1 MFRLDDKVAVVTGAS
16 RGIGKAI
23 SIAMAG
29 AGAKVALIS
38 RGGEALE
45 KAADEIR
52 QNGGVASAHPGDITD
67 KEKIAATIQEVVD
80 QYGALHIIVN
90 NAGTTRD
97 NLVLRM
103 SDEEW
108 NAPIDTN
115 LSGTFNCIRAALRPM
130 IKQRFGRIINIT
142 SVIGIMGNA
151 GQANYA
157 ASKAGL
163 IGLTKSVAKE
173 YASRGITV
181 NAIAPGYVA
190 TEMTSD
196 ISEEMA
202 KKLIEGIPLGRMGEP
217 EDVAPTAVFL
227 ASDAAG
233 YITGQTLLV
242 DGGMVM

>member
-52 QNGGVASAHPGDITD
+52 QNGGVASAHPCDITD

-108 NAPIDTN
+108 NAPINTN

>member
-1 MFRLDDKVAVVTGAS
+1 MFQLHDKVAVVTGAS

-23 SIAMAG
+23 SLAMAE

-45 KAADEIR
+45 VAAEEIR
-52 QNGGVASAHPGDITD
+52 QNGGEASAHPGDITD
-67 KEKIAATIQEVVD
+67 KEKIAGTIQEIAN
-80 QYGALHIIVN
+80 QYGSLDILVN

-115 LSGTFNCIRAALRPM
+115 LSGSYNCIKAVIRPM

-142 SVIGIMGNA
+142 SVIGIVGNV

-196 ISEEMA
+196 LSDDMA
-202 KKLIEGIPLGRMGEP
+202 KKMIESIPLGRMGEP